1 MRIAKLIVTVV
12 ILGLIVAFIW
22 QNLPT
27 FSAEQP
33 FELSLYF
40 GQPLKWSHSVYTLL
54 GISAAIGFVAGI
66 MVMLKPFLSARKKL
80 AQDRQEKPE
89 GITPQE

>member
-1 MRIAKLIVTVV
+1 MRFIKLIVALVV
-12 ILGLIVAFIW
+12 LGIIAAFIW

-40 GQPLKWSHSVYTLL
+40 GQPIKWTHSVYALL
-54 GISAAIGFVAGI
+54 GISAAIGFVVGI
-66 MVMLKPFLSARKKL
+66 LVMLKPFLSVRKKL
-80 AQDRQEKPE
+80 AQERQEKPVAT
-89 GITPQE
+89 TPQE